1 LAWRTCCGGDEECD
15 FGLGMGGVMLASTEW
30 AGGLRDRTLAVTT
43 EQRRA
48 VELELQATIK
58 NITNNVFRLHGIQA
72 GSGQGVTTPDR
83 FC

>member
-1 LAWRTCCGGDEECD
+1 
-15 FGLGMGGVMLASTEW
+15 MGGVMLASTEW

-48 VELELQATIK
+48 VEPELQATIE

-72 GSGQGVTTPDR
+72 GSDQGVTTPGR